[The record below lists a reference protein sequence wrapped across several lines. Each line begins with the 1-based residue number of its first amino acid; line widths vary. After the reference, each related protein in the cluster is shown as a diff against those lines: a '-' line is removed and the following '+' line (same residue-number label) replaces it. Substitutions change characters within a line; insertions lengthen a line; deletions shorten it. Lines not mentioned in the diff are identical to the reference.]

1 MEYLHFFDS
10 PKHISLLSS
19 AKSRRH
25 LEPSRNK
32 ASINLMMSQ
41 PLVVLILGYVH
52 LWLSFA
58 NFYAE
63 ITLFPMDIVLYCKFM
78 ATLFTSAI

>member
-1 MEYLHFFDS
+1 MEYLHFLDS
-10 PKHISLLSS
+10 PKHISIFSS

-41 PLVVLILGYVH
+41 PLVVLISGYVH
-52 LWLSFA
+52 LWLMFCQFSCR
-58 NFYAE
+58 NNP
-63 ITLFPMDIVLYCKFM
+63 LLMDIGLYCKFM
-78 ATLFTSAI
+78 AALFTSAI